1 MKRTILYIVL
11 GVVVIAVLIS
21 IFRKSEPQYGTK
33 AVVTIPKTEY
43 SQSKVKDVTFI
54 IDNSGSMR
62 GYVDFSGN
70 KEQFKDA
77 KKALLAKTGEFMG
90 NCDSKLHAKTMA
102 ICNGK
107 EYNTSQTLS
116 CLSNYSAFSGPIT
129 EVQQLIQI
137 ASEKAKGDSSLCVVV
152 SDMIL
157 SYGKKTLIEKG
168 DRYFNKHS
176 LDDLYISVRNEFKRL
191 CDDGKGVL
199 IAKYEGD
206 FNGNYYYNYTEN
218 MEPCKF
224 KDTLMTKRPFYF
236 MVIGKIEALKNLCNN
251 KCLPMDYKE
260 IFSSLKLEDSDKT
273 TEGYTI
279 SQPTDQ
285 PQWILGCP
293 NVKTEAKAGE
303 NVYSVS
309 MTKNLKNAVSQ
320 FDFSFDCFEIPTYIS
335 SKLTPQFDKTQLESV
350 SALNN
355 NSSFTVTTVPYEKL
369 SKINKVTVHFYSPR
383 YVSYQSSSTDDDSN
397 ATLSAMESRTWGFD
411 AVVKALYD
419 AYGIHENDNNY
430 VMSLDFVINAK

>member
-11 GVVVIAVLIS
+11 GVVLIAVLIS
-21 IFRKSEPQYGTK
+21 IFRKNEPQYGTK
-33 AVVTIPKTEY
+33 AQVIIPKTEA
-43 SQSKVKDVTFI
+43 SQSIIKGVTFI

-90 NCDSKLHAKTMA
+90 NCDSKLHAKTKA

-107 EYNTSQTLS
+107 VYNTAQTLS
-116 CLSNYSAFSGPIT
+116 SLSNYSAFSGPIT
-129 EVQQLIQI
+129 EVQQLIEL
-137 ASEKAKGDSSLCVVV
+137 ASENAKGDSTLCVVV
-152 SDMIL
+152 SDLIL
-157 SYGKKTLIEKG
+157 SYGSKTLTAKG
-168 DRYFNKHS
+168 DKYYNKHS
-176 LDDLYISVRNEFKRL
+176 LDDLNISVRNEFKRL
-191 CDDGKGVL
+191 NDEGKGVL

-206 FNGNYYYNYTEN
+206 FNGKYYYNYTEN
-218 MEPCKF
+218 QEPSKF

-236 MVIGKIEALKNLCNN
+236 MVIGKTEAIKDLCN
-251 KCLPMDYKE
+251 KGCLPMDYKE

-273 TEGYTI
+273 TEKYTI

-293 NVKTEAKAGE
+293 NVKNEANAAG

-309 MTKNLKNAVSQ
+309 MTKNLKNAVST
-320 FDFSFDCFEIPTYIS
+320 FDFSFDSFEIPAYIN
-335 SKLTPQFDKTQLESV
+335 SKLTPEFDKTQLESV

-369 SKINKVTVHFYSPR
+369 SKVNMVTIRFYSPR
-383 YVSYQSSSTDDDSN
+383 FVSYHSSSTDDDVN
-397 ATLSAMESRTWGFD
+397 VTLSAIESRTWGFD
-411 AVVKALYD
+411 AVVRALYD

-430 VMSLDFVINAK
+430 VMSLDFVINTK